1 MLRELELKAKYE
13 RGGWPAQPR
22 PDIKPPEGW
31 SIPLITSVGRPRN
44 HTLSPQAKRIVFIWD
59 IADGSDIY
67 VLSSEGG
74 FPARM
79 TADRLPKAPWFDDA
93 PQWSPN
99 NEWIAYTEHNHVRV
113 VPASGGMPKKITS
126 FTTRAESPRWM
137 PDGVHLLVV
146 VERDERQRI
155 LMTDV
160 DGAWPRPIS
169 QGPGH
174 DYDPQASPDGR
185 YVVYTHTPLDD
196 LDRSDIMLTE
206 IETGSTRIL
215 SGTPEMEATSPH
227 WSPDGQW
234 IAYLSEKSGFFEL
247 YLIHPQTGD
256 EHQLTHLGYDVE
268 DFSWSPDS
276 TRIACTINRRGTLDL
291 AILDAENGNV
301 EYLRTEPGVH
311 TRPQWSPD
319 GSTLIFS
326 FESPLL
332 PQDIYAMDVEARK
345 LQQLTFSN
353 PPALQ
358 ALDLVMPEEV
368 IYTSHDGLEIP
379 AFLYRPKEPNG
390 AAIVYPHGGPTTQY
404 LLEWD
409 IWAQYM
415 IAKGYTWLAPNFRGS
430 TGYGV
435 PFERANH
442 YTWGVDDT
450 EDCLAGADY
459 LCTLDWI
466 HPNRLAIYGASYG
479 SYLVVCALT
488 YDPKYRFA
496 CGIAKYGDCNIL
508 SSWAQSDRS
517 VREDMERML
526 GHPADEPEVYR
537 SGSPV
542 RHVAR
547 IKRPLLIVHGLL
559 DKIVHPLQSE
569 ELVEALKNEGKTYEY
584 KTYPD
589 EGHGLLRR
597 KNQIDFYH
605 HMERFCDWYLI

>member
-13 RGGWPAQPR
+13 RGGWPSQPR

-31 SIPLITSVGRPRN
+31 SIPLITSVGKPRS
-44 HTLSPQAKRIVFIWD
+44 HTLSPRARKIAFIWD
-59 IADGSDIY
+59 FADASDIY
-67 VLSSEGG
+67 VMSTEGG
-74 FPARM
+74 WPARM
-79 TADRLPKAPWFDDA
+79 TSVRLPRAPWFDDP

-99 NEWIAYTEHNHVRV
+99 GEWIAYTEQNHVWII
-113 VPASGGMPKKITS
+113 PTTGGMPRKITS

-137 PDGVHLLVV
+137 PDGTHLLVE

-155 LMTDV
+155 LLTDIE
-160 DGAWPRPIS
+160 GSWPQPIS

-174 DYDPQASPDGR
+174 DYDPHASPDGR

-196 LDRSDIMLTE
+196 LDRSDIVLADVE
-206 IETGSTRIL
+206 IGSIRTL
-215 SGTPEMEATSPH
+215 SGIPEIEATSPQF
-227 WSPDGQW
+227 SPDGQW
-234 IAYLSEKSGFFEL
+234 IAYLSEKSGYFEL
-247 YLIHPQTGD
+247 YLIHVKTGE
-256 EHQLTHLGYDVE
+256 EHQLTHLGYDVS
-268 DFSWSPDS
+268 DIAWSPDGS
-276 TRIACTINRRGTLDL
+276 RIACTVNKRGALNL
-291 AILDAENGNV
+291 AIVEVENGQV
-301 EYLRTEPGVH
+301 EYLRNEPGVH
-311 TRPQWSPD
+311 MLPQWSPD
-319 GSTLIFS
+319 NQSIIFG
-326 FESPLL
+326 FESPLM
-332 PQDIYAMDVEARK
+332 PQDIYAIDVETK
-345 LQQLTFSN
+345 QLQQLTFSN

-358 ALDLVMPEEV
+358 ALELIIPEE
-368 IYTSHDGLEIP
+368 ILYTSHDGLEIP

-390 AAIVYPHGGPTTQY
+390 AAIIYPHGGPTTQY

-430 TGYGV
+430 TGYGFS
-435 PFERANH
+435 FERANH

-459 LCTLDWI
+459 LSTLDWI
-466 HPNRLAIYGASYG
+466 DSSRIAIYGASYG
-479 SYLVVCALT
+479 SYLVVCALAF
-488 YDPKYRFA
+488 DPKYRFE

-517 VREDMERML
+517 VREDMERMM
-526 GHPADEPEVYR
+526 GHPSDDPDAYR

-542 RHVAR
+542 RHVDK

-569 ELVEALKNEGKTYEY
+569 ELVEALKREGKTFEY

-597 KNQIDFYH
+597 KNQIDFYQ

>member
-22 PDIKPPEGW
+22 PDIKSPEGW
-31 SIPLITSVGRPRN
+31 SIPLITSVGRPRSY
-44 HTLSPQAKRIVFIWD
+44 TLSPRARRVAFIWD
-59 IADGSDIY
+59 FADASDIY
-67 VLSSEGG
+67 LLSTEGG
-74 FPARM
+74 WPARI
-79 TADRLPKAPWFDDA
+79 TADRTPKAPWFDDA

-99 NEWIAYTEHNHVRV
+99 GEWIAYTEQNHVWI
-113 VPASGGMPKKITS
+113 VPAEGGTSKKITS

-155 LMTDV
+155 LMTDIE
-160 DGAWPRPIS
+160 GAWPQPIS

-174 DYDPQASPDGR
+174 DYDPHASYDGR
-185 YVVYTHTPLDD
+185 YVVYTHSPLDD
-196 LDRSDIMLTE
+196 LDRSDIMLAD
-206 IETGSTRIL
+206 IENGTTRML
-215 SGTPEMEATSPH
+215 SGTSEIEATSPQ

-234 IAYLSEKSGFFEL
+234 IAYLSEKSGYFEL
-247 YLIHPQTGD
+247 YLIHAETGE
-256 EHQLTHLGYDVE
+256 EHQLTHLGYDVG
-268 DFSWSPDS
+268 DISWSPDS
-276 TRIACTINRRGTLDL
+276 TRIACTVNQRGTLNL
-291 AILDAENGNV
+291 AVIHVENGQV
-301 EYLRTEPGVH
+301 EYLRNESGVH
-311 TRPQWSPD
+311 TQPQWSPD
-319 GSTLIFS
+319 NQSLIYG

-332 PQDIYAMDVEARK
+332 PQDMYAIDVKTR
-345 LQQLTFSN
+345 QTRQLTFSN

-358 ALDLVMPEEV
+358 ALDLVMPEDV
-368 IYTSHDGLEIP
+368 VYPSFDGLEIP

-415 IAKGYTWLAPNFRGS
+415 VAKGYTWLAPNFRGS

-435 PFERANH
+435 DFERANH
-442 YTWGVDDT
+442 YTWGVGDT
-450 EDCLAGADY
+450 EDCLAGANYVCALEGINAD
-459 LCTLDWI
+459 
-466 HPNRLAIYGASYG
+466 RLAIYGASYG
-479 SYLVVCALT
+479 SYLVVCALAN
-488 YDPKYRFA
+488 DPKYRFA

-508 SSWAQSDRS
+508 SSWAQSNRS
-517 VREDMERML
+517 VREDMERMM
-526 GHPADEPEVYR
+526 GHPSDDPDAYR
-537 SGSPV
+537 IGSPV
-542 RHVAR
+542 QNVAK

-569 ELVEALKNEGKTYEY
+569 ELVEALKKEGKTFEY

-597 KNQIDFYH
+597 KNQIDFYY